1 MVPYVMPVS
10 KLGLDATRP
19 TKTKRE
25 ELSREPTDQDLAYSE
40 LLRGFEVQFSG
51 WVSLDDIGGN
61 LEPGPQV
68 ASKSMGFPHT
78 FLWVSLGF
86 LHFETSFVSW

>member
-51 WVSLDDIGGN
+51 WVSLDIGGN

-68 ASKSMGFPHT
+68 ASKYYGFPHT
-78 FLWVSLGF
+78 FWGF
-86 LHFETSFVSW
+86 L